1 LHKKE
6 DMKTLLP
13 YFTIQGRTEEALAF
27 YKDCFKG
34 EVLFLQRFSETP
46 FKVSEDF
53 KNKIAH
59 AEFKAENVHFFVSDG
74 FDSETYTNGNIV
86 GLSVSFDNPEE
97 HLEIAEK
104 LKIGGQEVF
113 DPNEIDTGDRMRII
127 NDNYGIQWHLY
138 VKS

>member
-1 LHKKE
+1 
-6 DMKTLLP
+6 MKTLLP

-59 AEFKAENVHFFVSDG
+59 AEFKAENIHFFASDG

-86 GLSVSFDNPEE
+86 GLSVSFDNPESEE
-97 HLEIAEK
+97 HTSELQSRENLVCRLLLEK
-104 LKIGGQEVF
+104 K
-113 DPNEIDTGDRMRII
+113 
-127 NDNYGIQWHLY
+127 
-138 VKS
+138 K